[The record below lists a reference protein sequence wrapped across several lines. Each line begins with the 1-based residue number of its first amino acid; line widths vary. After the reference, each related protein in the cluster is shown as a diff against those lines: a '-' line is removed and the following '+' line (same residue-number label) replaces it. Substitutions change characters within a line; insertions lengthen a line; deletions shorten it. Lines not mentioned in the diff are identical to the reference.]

1 MDLISIITAII
12 GLVTGGG
19 ITAFV
24 YFPQIKRNK
33 ELLNRTAEL
42 ENEQKVIEQWK
53 ELYQTSEDGRKAQSA
68 HIDRLYGDLK
78 NSRHQNND
86 LRAENT
92 ALQIFKCENISCQ
105 NRIPPIGSSTK
116 KD

>member
-1 MDLISIITAII
+1 MDWSSIIIALI
-12 GLVTGGG
+12 GLVAGGS
-19 ITAFV
+19 ITALI

-53 ELYQTSEDGRKAQSA
+53 ELYQASENSRNAQSA

-92 ALQIFKCENISCQ
+92 ALKIFKCETISCQ
-105 NRIPPIGSSTK
+105 NRKPPLATPNKI
-116 KD
+116 